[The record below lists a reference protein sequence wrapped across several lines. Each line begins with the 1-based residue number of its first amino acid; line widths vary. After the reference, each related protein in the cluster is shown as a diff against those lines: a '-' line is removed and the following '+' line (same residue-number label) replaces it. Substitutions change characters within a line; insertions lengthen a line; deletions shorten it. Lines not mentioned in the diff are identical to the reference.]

1 MDGNAQWLTAL
12 ASLAKL
18 KKKKK
23 KPLSRL
29 FSENLID

>member
-23 KPLSRL
+23 KASVQALLRES
-29 FSENLID
+29 N